1 MILQNKNTLRRL
13 EIESPVIFDTAS
25 NMIVFP
31 ETYFQNI
38 GESFGYSFGCKY
50 VIYGNIDDLT
60 YRLACLEE
68 DK

>member
-1 MILQNKNTLRRL
+1 
-13 EIESPVIFDTAS
+13 
-25 NMIVFP
+25 MIVFP

-50 VIYGNIDDLT
+50 IIYGNIDDLT